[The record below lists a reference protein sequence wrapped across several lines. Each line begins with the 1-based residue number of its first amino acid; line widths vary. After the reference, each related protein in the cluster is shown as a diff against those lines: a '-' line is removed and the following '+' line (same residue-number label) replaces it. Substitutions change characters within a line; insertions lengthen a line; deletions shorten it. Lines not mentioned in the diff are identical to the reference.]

1 MERFSRLDWVSIIL
15 AVTATLIGV
24 AVLYGGGVTGEDL
37 AQRKIIWLI
46 LCIIVMLV
54 FANINY
60 QLLGSFA
67 PIIYAVGI
75 FILLMVLIP
84 FIGKE
89 VKGARSWIRLGPLG
103 FQPAEF
109 MKLVI
114 VIVLSK
120 YLVLRE
126 SEIGKLKELIIPAV
140 LATVPAVLIGVQPDL
155 GGAVMFM
162 AILFGMLFIGGANTA
177 VLFGFAIIGFIAV
190 FTPMFLEYDRY
201 VMVDDIYNA
210 LKEEHFRLADAV
222 RILNFEVWEVA
233 ENLAYN
239 TRLVQDKT
247 LVTWAK
253 ETLSQG
259 ENLKIFWATAA
270 QIEKTNPSFLR
281 EMLRNT
287 AVMLAI
293 GGTGIFFYGL
303 GALGNFMTGSRW
315 MRRVGNI
322 ALIVGLSFTSGFMF
336 NKFINF
342 KPHQVIRIVS
352 FVNPDKFQKGA
363 GYQLRHSLI
372 TVGSGKFAGKGLFK
386 GDMTKGDT
394 PFLPEWYNDF
404 IFSVVGEQLGFWGAG
419 ALLFLL
425 FGIVLRAINIAV
437 TSKDDFGAMLAS
449 GIALIFF
456 LHVFIN
462 IGISLGLMPVT
473 GIPLSFVS
481 YGGSHMLLCYVCV
494 GILINIYRRRFINA

>member
-1 MERFSRLDWVSIIL
+1 MERFSRLDWVSIFL
-15 AVTATLIGV
+15 ALAATLIGV
-24 AVLYGGGVTGEDL
+24 IVLYGGGVTGEDL
-37 AQRKIIWLI
+37 ARKKLIWMTLCVII
-46 LCIIVMLV
+46 MLV
-54 FANINY
+54 FANVNY

-75 FILLMVLIP
+75 FALLAVMVP

-89 VKGARSWIRLGPLG
+89 VKGARSWFSLFGMS
-103 FQPAEF
+103 FQPAEL

-114 VIVLSK
+114 VITLSK

-126 SEIGKLKELIIPAV
+126 SEIGKLKELLVPAV
-140 LATVPAVLIGVQPDL
+140 LATVPALLVGIQPDL

-177 VLFGFAIIGFIAV
+177 VLFGFAIIGFITL
-190 FTPMFLEYDRY
+190 FTPMYLEYERY
-201 VMVDDIYNA
+201 VIVDDVYN
-210 LKEEHFRLADAV
+210 LLREEHFRLADAV

-233 ENLAYN
+233 ENIGYT

-247 LVTWAK
+247 LVNWAK
-253 ETLSQG
+253 ETLFQG
-259 ENLKIFWATAA
+259 QNLKIFWEAA
-270 QIEKTNPSFLR
+270 AEIEKANPSFLR
-281 EMLRNT
+281 DMLRNST
-287 AVMLAI
+287 VMIAI

-303 GALGNFMTGSRW
+303 GMLGNFMTGTGW
-315 MRRVGNI
+315 MRRIANV
-322 ALIVGLSFTSGFMF
+322 ALIVGLSFTSGFLF
-336 NKFINF
+336 NKFVNF

-372 TVGSGKFAGKGLFK
+372 TVGSGRFAGKGLFH

-404 IFSVVGEQLGFWGAG
+404 VFSVVGEQLGFWGAG
-419 ALLFLL
+419 MLLLIL
-425 FGIVLRAINIAV
+425 FGIILRAINIAV

-456 LHVFIN
+456 LHIFIN

-481 YGGSHMLLCYVCV
+481 YGGSHMLLCYICV

>member
-1 MERFSRLDWVSIIL
+1 MERFSRLDWVSILL
-15 AVTATLIGV
+15 AVGATLIGV
-24 AVLYGGGVTGEDL
+24 IVLYGGGVTGEDL
-37 AQRKIIWLI
+37 AVRKIYLLV
-46 LCIIVMLV
+46 LCVVVMLV

-60 QLLGSFA
+60 QLLGSYA
-67 PIIYAVGI
+67 PIIYAVG
-75 FILLMVLIP
+75 LLVLILVLVP
-84 FIGKE
+84 FIGKQ
-89 VKGARSWIRLGPLG
+89 VKGARSWIRIGG
-103 FQPAEF
+103 FGLQPAEF
-109 MKLVI
+109 MKLVM

-126 SEIGKLKELIIPAV
+126 SEIGKLKELILPTILVAIPS
-140 LATVPAVLIGVQPDL
+140 LLIAAQPDL

-162 AILFGMLFIGGANTA
+162 SILFSMLFIGGANTA
-177 VLFGFAIIGFIAV
+177 VLFGFAIISFVAV
-190 FTPMFLEYDRY
+190 FTPMFLEYERY
-201 VMVDDIYNA
+201 IIVDDIYNA
-210 LKEEHFRLADAV
+210 LRDTHFRLADAV
-222 RILNFEVWEVA
+222 RILSFEVWEVA
-233 ENLAYN
+233 ENISYQ

-247 LVTWAK
+247 LVAWAK

-259 ENLKIFWATAA
+259 DNLRVFWQTAA
-270 QIEKTNPSFLR
+270 DIEKNSPNFLR
-281 EMLRNT
+281 DMLRNST
-287 AVMLAI
+287 VMISI
-293 GGTGIFFYGL
+293 GLTGIFFYGL
-303 GALGNFMTGSRW
+303 GFLGNFMTGSRW
-315 MRRVGNI
+315 MKRVGNI
-322 ALIVGLSFTSGFMF
+322 ALIIGLAFGLGFTF
-336 NKFINF
+336 NKFVNF

-372 TVGSGKFAGKGLFK
+372 TVGSGKFAGKGLFQ
-386 GDMTKGDT
+386 GDMSKGET

-419 ALLFLL
+419 LLLLLL
-425 FGIVLRAINIAV
+425 FGLVLRAINIAV

-462 IGISLGLMPVT
+462 IGISLGLLPVT

-481 YGGSHMLLCYVCV
+481 YGGSHMLLCYICL

>member
-1 MERFSRLDWVSIIL
+1 MERFARLDWVSIFL
-15 AVTATLIGV
+15 SVGATLVGV
-24 AVLYGGGVTGEDL
+24 AVLYGGGITGEEL
-37 AQRKIIWLI
+37 AQRKLIWLI
-46 LCIIVMLV
+46 LCVIAMLV

-67 PIIYAVGI
+67 PIIYAIGI
-75 FILLMVLIP
+75 LVLLLVLVP

-89 VKGARSWIRLGPLG
+89 VKGARSWLRIGSLG

-109 MKLVI
+109 MKLVV
-114 VIVLSK
+114 VITLSK

-140 LATVPAVLIGVQPDL
+140 LVTIPALLIGVQPDL

-177 VLFGFAIIGFIAV
+177 VLFGFAIIGFVAV
-190 FTPMFLEYDRY
+190 FTPMFLEYERY
-201 VMVDDIYNA
+201 IIVDDVYNA
-210 LKEEHFRLADAV
+210 LREEHFRLADAV

-233 ENLAYN
+233 ENLNYN

-259 ENLKIFWATAA
+259 ENLKIFWQAA
-270 QIEKTNPSFLR
+270 AGIEKNNPSFLR
-281 EMLRNT
+281 DMLRNST
-287 AVMLAI
+287 VMIAI
-293 GGTGIFFYGL
+293 AGTGIFFYGL
-303 GALGNFMTGSRW
+303 GALGNFMTGAPW
-315 MRRVGNI
+315 MRRIGNI
-322 ALIVGLSFTSGFMF
+322 ALIVGLAFGSGFMF

-404 IFSVVGEQLGFWGAG
+404 IFSVVGEQLGFWGA
-419 ALLFLL
+419 AMTLLLL
-425 FGIVLRAINIAV
+425 FGLILRAINIAV

-481 YGGSHMLLCYVCV
+481 YGGSHMLLCFVCV

>member
-1 MERFSRLDWVSIIL
+1 MERFSRLDWVSIFL
-15 AVTATLIGV
+15 AVSATLIGV
-24 AVLYGGGVTGEDL
+24 IVLYGGGVTGEDL
-37 AQRKIIWLI
+37 ARKKLFWMVIS
-46 LCIIVMLV
+46 IIVMLI

-60 QLLGSFA
+60 QTIGAFA
-67 PIIYAVGI
+67 PMIYAIGI
-75 FILLMVLIP
+75 FTLLLVMVP

-89 VKGARSWIRLGPLG
+89 VKGARSWFSFLGVS
-103 FQPAEF
+103 FQPAEL

-114 VIVLSK
+114 VITLSK

-126 SEIGKLKELIIPAV
+126 SEIGKFKELIIPAV
-140 LATVPAVLIGVQPDL
+140 LATVPALLIGVQPDL

-177 VLFGFAIIGFIAV
+177 VLFGFAIIGFFAL
-190 FTPMFLEYDRY
+190 FTPMFLEYERY
-201 VMVDDIYNA
+201 VIVDDVYNA
-210 LKEEHFRLADAV
+210 LREDHFRLADAV

-233 ENLAYN
+233 ENLNYN
-239 TRLVQDKT
+239 TRLVQDKN

-259 ENLKIFWATAA
+259 ENLKIFWQAA
-270 QIEKTNPSFLR
+270 AEIENNNPSFLR
-281 EMLRNT
+281 DMLRNT
-287 AVMLAI
+287 VVVVAI
-293 GGTGIFFYGL
+293 GATGIFFYGL
-303 GALGNFMTGSRW
+303 GVLGNFMTGSYW
-315 MRRVGNI
+315 MRRVANI

-336 NKFINF
+336 HKFINF

-386 GDMTKGDT
+386 GDMTKGET

-404 IFSVVGEQLGFWGAG
+404 IFSVVGEQLGFWGSSV
-419 ALLFLL
+419 LLFLL
-425 FGIVLRAINIAV
+425 FGLILRAINIAA

-462 IGISLGLMPVT
+462 IGISVGILPVT

-481 YGGSHMLLCYVCV
+481 YGGSHMLLCYICV

>member
-1 MERFSRLDWVSIIL
+1 MDKFSRLDWVSILL
-15 AVTATLIGV
+15 AISTTLIGV
-24 AVLYGGGVTGEDL
+24 VVLYGGGVSGEEL
-37 AQRKIIWLI
+37 AQKKLLWLI
-46 LCIIVMLV
+46 LGVIVMLV

-75 FILLMVLIP
+75 FSLLLVLVP

-89 VKGARSWIRLGPLG
+89 VKGARSWFSLFGMS
-103 FQPAEF
+103 FQPAEL
-109 MKLVI
+109 MKLVL
-114 VIVLSK
+114 VIALSK

-126 SEIGKLKELIIPAV
+126 SEIGKLKELIIPAIM
-140 LATVPAVLIGVQPDL
+140 ATIPALLIGVQPDL

-162 AILFGMLFIGGANTA
+162 ALLFGMLFIGGANTA
-177 VLFGFAIIGFIAV
+177 VLFGFAIIGFMAL
-190 FTPMFLEYDRY
+190 FTPMFLEYERY
-201 VMVDDIYNA
+201 VIVDDIYNA
-210 LKEEHFRLADAV
+210 LKEQNFRLADAV

-233 ENLAYN
+233 ENLNYN
-239 TRLVQDKT
+239 VRLVQDRNLT
-247 LVTWAK
+247 TWAK
-253 ETLSQG
+253 ETLATG
-259 ENLKIFWATAA
+259 ENLKFFWQTAA
-270 QIEKTNPSFLR
+270 EIEKNSPSFLR
-281 EMLRNT
+281 DMLRNT
-287 AVMLAI
+287 AVMITI
-293 GGTGIFFYGL
+293 GITGIFFYGL
-303 GALGNFMTGSRW
+303 GVLGNFMTGARW
-315 MRRVGNI
+315 MRRVANVM
-322 ALIVGLSFTSGFMF
+322 LIIGLSFIAGYMS

-386 GDMTKGDT
+386 GDMTKGET

-404 IFSVVGEQLGFWGAG
+404 IFSVVGEQLGFWGVG
-419 ALLFLL
+419 ILLLLL
-425 FGIVLRAINIAV
+425 FGLILRAINIAM

-462 IGISLGLMPVT
+462 IGISLGLLPVT

-481 YGGSHMLLCYVCV
+481 YGGSHMLLCYICV
-494 GILINIYRRRFINA
+494 GVLINIYRRRFINA

>member
-1 MERFSRLDWVSIIL
+1 MERFARLDWVSIFL
-15 AVTATLIGV
+15 AVASTLLGV
-24 AVLYGGGVTGEDL
+24 IVLYGGGITGEDL
-37 AQRKIIWLI
+37 AQRKLLWLV
-46 LCIIVMLV
+46 LCIVVMLI

-67 PIIYAVGI
+67 PIIYAVGVI
-75 FILLMVLIP
+75 VLLLVLVP
-84 FIGKE
+84 FIGRE
-89 VKGARSWIRLGPLG
+89 VKGARSWIRFLGFG
-103 FQPAEF
+103 FQPAEL
-109 MKLVI
+109 MKLVV
-114 VIVLSK
+114 VITLSK

-140 LATVPAVLIGVQPDL
+140 LATVPALLIGIQPDL

-162 AILFGMLFIGGANTA
+162 AILFGMLFIGGANTS
-177 VLFGFAIIGFIAV
+177 VLFGFAIIGFLSL
-190 FTPMFLEYDRY
+190 FTPMFLEYERY
-201 VMVDDIYNA
+201 IIVDEIYNF
-210 LKEEHFRLADAV
+210 LREEHFRLADAV

-233 ENLAYN
+233 ENINYT
-239 TRLVQDKT
+239 TRLVQDKN
-247 LVTWAK
+247 LVSWAK

-259 ENLKIFWATAA
+259 ENLKIFWQAAA
-270 QIEKTNPSFLR
+270 QIEAKNPSFLR
-281 EMLRNT
+281 DMLRNST
-287 AVMLAI
+287 VIIALGAS
-293 GGTGIFFYGL
+293 GIFFYGL
-303 GALGNFMTGSRW
+303 GVLGNFMTGTPW
-315 MRRVGNI
+315 MRRVANI

-352 FVNPDKFQKGA
+352 FVNPDKFQRGA

-386 GDMTKGDT
+386 GDMTKGET

-404 IFSVVGEQLGFWGAG
+404 IFSVVGEQLGFWGS
-419 ALLFLL
+419 ALLLLLL
-425 FGIVLRAINIAV
+425 FGLILRAINIAA

-462 IGISLGLMPVT
+462 IGISLGLLPVT

-481 YGGSHMLLCYVCV
+481 YGGSHMLLCFICV

>member
-15 AVTATLIGV
+15 AVTASLIGV
-24 AVLYGGGVTGEDL
+24 AVLFGGGVTGEDL

-75 FILLMVLIP
+75 LILLMVLVP

-89 VKGARSWIRLGPLG
+89 VKGARSWIRFGPLG

-162 AILFGMLFIGGANTA
+162 AILYGMLFIGGANTA

-253 ETLSQG
+253 ETLAQG

-287 AVMLAI
+287 AVMMAI
-293 GGTGIFFYGL
+293 GGTGVFFYGL
-303 GALGNFMTGSRW
+303 GVLGNFMTGSRW
-315 MRRVGNI
+315 MRRVANI

>member
-1 MERFSRLDWVSIIL
+1 MDRFARLDWVSVFL
-15 AVTATLIGV
+15 AVAATLVGV
-24 AVLYGGGVTGEDL
+24 IALYGGGVTGEDL
-37 AQRKIIWLI
+37 AQKKLLWLI
-46 LCIIVMLV
+46 LGVIVMLV

-60 QLLGSFA
+60 QLLGSYA
-67 PIIYAVGI
+67 PIIYAVGV
-75 FILLMVLIP
+75 FALLLVLVP

-89 VKGARSWIRLGPLG
+89 VKGARSWFSFMGLS
-103 FQPAEF
+103 FQPAEL

-114 VIVLSK
+114 VITLSK

-126 SEIGKLKELIIPAV
+126 SEIGKLKELIIPTV
-140 LATVPAVLIGVQPDL
+140 LAVVPALLIGIQPDL

-177 VLFGFAIIGFIAV
+177 VLFGFAIIGFFAV
-190 FTPMFLEYDRY
+190 FTPMFLEYERY
-201 VMVDDIYNA
+201 VIVDDIYNA
-210 LKEEHFRLADAV
+210 LKDDHFRLADAV

-233 ENLAYN
+233 ENLNYN
-239 TRLVQDKT
+239 TRLVQDRN
-247 LVTWAK
+247 LVNWAK
-253 ETLSQG
+253 ETLAAG
-259 ENLKIFWATAA
+259 DNLKIFWQAA
-270 QIEKTNPSFLR
+270 AEIEKNSPSFLR
-281 EMLRNT
+281 DMLRNT
-287 AVMLAI
+287 TVMVTI
-293 GGTGIFFYGL
+293 GATGIFFYGL
-303 GALGNFMTGSRW
+303 GVLGNFMTGAHW
-315 MRRVGNI
+315 MRRVANI
-322 ALIVGLSFTSGFMF
+322 MLIVGLSFTSGFMS

-404 IFSVVGEQLGFWGAG
+404 IFSVVGEQMGFWGVTG
-419 ALLFLL
+419 LLLLL
-425 FGIVLRAINIAV
+425 FGLILRAINIAV

-462 IGISLGLMPVT
+462 IGISLGLLPVT

-481 YGGSHMLLCYVCV
+481 YGGSHMLLCFICV

>member
-1 MERFSRLDWVSIIL
+1 MERFARLDWVSIVL
-15 AVTATLIGV
+15 AVAATLIGV
-24 AVLYGGGVTGEDL
+24 IVLYGGGVTGEDL
-37 AQRKIIWLI
+37 AQKKLLWL
-46 LCIIVMLV
+46 LLGVVVMLF

-60 QLLGSFA
+60 QLLGSYA

-75 FILLMVLIP
+75 FALLLVMVP

-89 VKGARSWIRLGPLG
+89 VKGARSWFSFLGVS
-103 FQPAEF
+103 FQPAEL

-114 VIVLSK
+114 VITLSK

-126 SEIGKLKELIIPAV
+126 SEIGKLKELVIPSV
-140 LATVPAVLIGVQPDL
+140 LATVPALLIGIQPDL

-177 VLFGFAIIGFIAV
+177 VLFGFATIAFFAV
-190 FTPMFLEYDRY
+190 FTPMFLEYERY
-201 VMVDDIYNA
+201 VIVDDIYNA
-210 LKEEHFRLADAV
+210 LKDNHFRLADAV

-233 ENLAYN
+233 ENLDYH
-239 TRLVQDKT
+239 TRLVQDRN
-247 LVTWAK
+247 LVNWAK
-253 ETLSQG
+253 ETLSAG
-259 ENLKIFWATAA
+259 ENLKIFWQAA
-270 QIEKTNPSFLR
+270 AEIEKNNPSFLR
-281 EMLRNT
+281 DMLRNT
-287 AVMLAI
+287 AVMLTI
-293 GGTGIFFYGL
+293 GATGIFFYGL
-303 GALGNFMTGSRW
+303 GVLGQFMTGARW
-315 MRRVGNI
+315 MRRVANI
-322 ALIVGLSFTSGFMF
+322 MLIVGLSFTSGFMS

-404 IFSVVGEQLGFWGAG
+404 IFSVVGEQMGFWGTTG
-419 ALLFLL
+419 LLLLL
-425 FGIVLRAINIAV
+425 FGLILRAINIAV

-462 IGISLGLMPVT
+462 IGISLGLLPVT

-481 YGGSHMLLCYVCV
+481 YGGSHMLLCFICV

>member
-1 MERFSRLDWVSIIL
+1 MERFARLDWVSIFL
-15 AVTATLIGV
+15 AVAATLVGV
-24 AVLYGGGVTGEDL
+24 IALYGGGVTGEEL
-37 AQRKIIWLI
+37 AQKKLLWL
-46 LCIIVMLV
+46 LLGVIVMLV

-75 FILLMVLIP
+75 FALLLVMVP

-89 VKGARSWIRLGPLG
+89 VKGARSWFSFLGVS
-103 FQPAEF
+103 FQPAEL

-114 VIVLSK
+114 VITLSK

-126 SEIGKLKELIIPAV
+126 SEIGKLKELVIPSV
-140 LATVPAVLIGVQPDL
+140 LATVPALLIGIQPDL

-177 VLFGFAIIGFIAV
+177 VLFGFAIIGFVAV
-190 FTPMFLEYDRY
+190 FTPMFLEYERY
-201 VMVDDIYNA
+201 VIVDDIYNA
-210 LKEEHFRLADAV
+210 LKDDHFRLADAV

-233 ENLAYN
+233 ENLNYN
-239 TRLVQDKT
+239 TRLVQDRN
-247 LVTWAK
+247 LVNWAK
-253 ETLSQG
+253 ETLSAG
-259 ENLKIFWATAA
+259 ENLKTFWQAA
-270 QIEKTNPSFLR
+270 AEIEKNSPSFLR
-281 EMLRNT
+281 DMLRNT
-287 AVMLAI
+287 TVMVTI
-293 GGTGIFFYGL
+293 GATGIFFYGL
-303 GALGNFMTGSRW
+303 GVLGNFMTGAHW
-315 MRRVGNI
+315 MRRVANI
-322 ALIVGLSFTSGFMF
+322 MLIVGLSFTSGFMF

-404 IFSVVGEQLGFWGAG
+404 IFSVVGEQMGFWGVTG
-419 ALLFLL
+419 LLLLL
-425 FGIVLRAINIAV
+425 FGLILRAINIAV

-462 IGISLGLMPVT
+462 IGISLGLLPVT

-481 YGGSHMLLCYVCV
+481 YGGSHMLLSFICV

>member
-1 MERFSRLDWVSIIL
+1 MERFSRLDWVSIFL
-15 AVTATLIGV
+15 AVSATLIGII
-24 AVLYGGGVTGEDL
+24 VLYGGGVTGEDL
-37 AQRKIIWLI
+37 ARKKLVWMM
-46 LCIIVMLV
+46 LCVIVMLV
-54 FANINY
+54 FANVNY

-67 PIIYAVGI
+67 PIIYAAGI
-75 FILLMVLIP
+75 FTLLLVMVP

-89 VKGARSWIRLGPLG
+89 VKGARSWFSFLGVS
-103 FQPAEF
+103 FQPAEL

-114 VIVLSK
+114 VITLSK

-140 LATVPAVLIGVQPDL
+140 LAVVPALLIGVQPDL

-177 VLFGFAIIGFIAV
+177 VLFGFAIIGFIAL
-190 FTPMFLEYDRY
+190 FTPMFIEYQRY
-201 VMVDDIYNA
+201 IIVDDVYA
-210 LKEEHFRLADAV
+210 KLKDEHFRLADAV

-233 ENLAYN
+233 ENLNYN
-239 TRLVQDKT
+239 TRLVQDKN
-247 LVTWAK
+247 LVNWAK
-253 ETLSQG
+253 ETLAQG
-259 ENLKIFWATAA
+259 ENLKIFWNAA
-270 QIEKTNPSFLR
+270 AEVEKANPSFLR
-281 EMLRNT
+281 DMLRNT
-287 AVMLAI
+287 TVMVAI
-293 GGTGIFFYGL
+293 GGTGIFFYAL
-303 GALGNFMTGSRW
+303 GTLGNFMTGAPW
-315 MRRVGNI
+315 MRRVANI
-322 ALIVGLSFTSGFMF
+322 ALIVGLSFTSGFLF

-372 TVGSGKFAGKGLFK
+372 TVGSGKFGGKGLFQ
-386 GDMTKGDT
+386 GDMTKGET

-404 IFSVVGEQLGFWGAG
+404 IFSVVGEQLGFWGS
-419 ALLFLL
+419 ALLLLLL
-425 FGIVLRAINIAV
+425 FGLILRAINIAV

-456 LHVFIN
+456 LHIFIN
-462 IGISLGLMPVT
+462 IGISLGLLPVT

-481 YGGSHMLLCYVCV
+481 YGGSHMLLCYICV